1 MLKVFTVRLSQEQD
15 DQLGKL
21 ASQAGRSKADLA
33 RDAISIFLSEDQN
46 STPEPVYLNGRMHEI
61 IEFIFSCTYHQS
73 QQQHGRDFIEQML
86 DEAIANRKKFHDR

>member
-1 MLKVFTVRLSQEQD
+1 MRNYTLRLSEELD
-15 DQLGKL
+15 ARIDQLAADTK
-21 ASQAGRSKADLA
+21 SPKSDIIRQALVEYLGRSDT
-33 RDAISIFLSEDQN
+33 S
-46 STPEPVYLNGRMHEI
+46 PEPSYLNGRMHEI